1 MSIEERYE
9 QALRLAADL
18 AGENHRLAKELEI
31 SRNAHGDALIERS
44 DALDLLAMCQDE
56 AAELGLDLDD
66 LQAEWAKDA
75 SSKAAGL
82 SLFSTELTTAQNRKH
97 SELALADARIAEL
110 EALDRQQVAHVDELV
125 AENER
130 LSVANEHQRA
140 SLDRLDSLLLERTRE
155 YAAVHNELLEERRLR
170 VAAFE
175 RNAELEA
182 RTLDLNN
189 QTGGAEAQRTHEA
202 ADALQ
207 AIIRKQTDGELIRSL
222 HGVLNTL
229 RGPQAPSVP
238 RRVPA

>member
-82 SLFSTELTTAQNRKH
+82 SLFSTAQNRKH

-140 SLDRLDSLLLERTRE
+140 ALERLDSLLLERTRE
-155 YAAVHNELLEERRLR
+155 YAAVHNELLEERRQK

-175 RNAELEA
+175 RNAELEGREKRLLSALERLVRVFDLGEVAYTVINGRAPSALEDA
-182 RTLDLNN
+182 R
-189 QTGGAEAQRTHEA
+189 EAIA
-202 ADALQ
+202 
-207 AIIRKQTDGELIRSL
+207 
-222 HGVLNTL
+222 VC
-229 RGPQAPSVP
+229 GPRAPSVP
-238 RRVPA
+238 RHRFPNEAEAPL